1 MIRVLLYL
9 AAIIVPQLIIEN
21 AAVAVPISVASGLV
35 VWELLVEPVF
45 PRQRRSEKTRRP
57 FYLPRHEKVR
67 YCKNRIWP

>member
-21 AAVAVPISVASGLV
+21 VAVSVPVSVASGIV
-35 VWELLVEPVF
+35 VWMLLTEPVL
-45 PRQRRSEKTRRP
+45 RRRSEKTRRP
-57 FYLPRHEKVR
+57 YYRHRHEKVR